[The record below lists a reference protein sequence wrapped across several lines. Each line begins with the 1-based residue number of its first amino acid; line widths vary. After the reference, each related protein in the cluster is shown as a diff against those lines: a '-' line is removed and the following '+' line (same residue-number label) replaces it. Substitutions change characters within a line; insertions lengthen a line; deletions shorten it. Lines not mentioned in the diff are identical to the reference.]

1 MRVMGIIP
9 ARYASTRFPGKPL
22 IDLKGKPMIQHVFER
37 CQMAS
42 SLHELV
48 VATDDNR
55 IYDVV
60 LGFGGKA
67 IMTSP
72 TCHNGTERCLEV
84 ISKRPDI
91 DVVINIQGD
100 EPLVDP
106 AMVDGLVN
114 LFSDQEVV
122 LGTMVKRSSN
132 ERDFLNQNRIKVV
145 LDNNH
150 NALYFSRSPIPYPI
164 ANSEKHSFLK
174 HVGIYGYRSA
184 TLAKYRDLQA
194 TPLEGTERLE
204 QLRWL
209 ANGYKMK
216 VGYTEYDAISID
228 APDDVEIVLN
238 KME

>member
-9 ARYASTRFPGKPL
+9 ARYESSRFPGKPL
-22 IDLKGKPMIQHVFER
+22 LDLKGKPMIQHVYER
-37 CQMAS
+37 CQMAA
-42 SLHELV
+42 SLDELV

-55 IYDVV
+55 IYDAV

-84 ISKRPDI
+84 ISKRPDV
-91 DVVINIQGD
+91 DVIINIQGD

-106 AMVDGLVN
+106 TMIDGLVN
-114 LFSDQEVV
+114 LFNDSEVV
-122 LGTMVKRSSN
+122 LGTMVKRSSS
-132 ERDFLNQNRIKVV
+132 ERDFLNENRIKVV
-145 LDNNH
+145 LDNQH
-150 NALYFSRSPIPYPI
+150 NALYFSRSPIPFPLERN
-164 ANSEKHSFLK
+164 AKHTFLK
-174 HVGIYGYRSA
+174 HVGIYGYRSNVL
-184 TLAKYRDLQA
+184 TKYRDLQA

-216 VGYTEYDAISID
+216 VGYTDYDAISID
-228 APDDVEIVLN
+228 VPDDVEIVLN